1 MKSNIKVDKENE
13 YVSYNDELHKYWVKD
28 SSEFCISA
36 TTLIHKFTTFD
47 EDFWSSYKAFERV
60 APESFKKIKNNLLKT
75 KKIQK
80 NILEVL
86 GIEEEEF
93 QKTKKE
99 ILKEWAIKRE
109 ESCIRGTKFHSEQ
122 EEQHW
127 NGNTKEI
134 KQLGLGGSFVPISTN
149 KIEIG
154 KKGIYPEILLSRI
167 SNDKILKVAGQAD
180 LVIVDGN
187 EVHVLDYKTSKS
199 IDKKAYFDTR
209 SRKATM
215 MKYPLNNIEDSN
227 FWHYTLQ
234 LSLYAWMIQKECP
247 EAIIK
252 SLTLIHYDH
261 DGNITNYECEYR
273 KKDVERMLAFYKN
286 QLAHKKFKESIKKIN
301 F

>member
-109 ESCIRGTKFHSEQ
+109 ESCVRGTKFHNEQ

-215 MKYPLNNIEDSN
+215 MKYPLNNMEDSN

-234 LSLYAWMIQKECP
+234 LSLYAWMIQKEYP